1 MRYPVGSPF
10 SSLVMMPPSGSGVSR
25 VMFAISSALLLT
37 QAEWCE
43 TSKSRMGLSGQ
54 ISSSSFLF
62 GPGLLPSSSW
72 NAFTMN
78 GLPVYAS
85 RSGCAATKSEM
96 IFTYSSTVVASPRY
110 MS

>member
-1 MRYPVGSPF
+1 MRDVQKQDGLVGAD
-10 SSLVMMPPSGSGVSR
+10 LVEQ
-25 VMFAISSALLLT
+25 LLV
-37 QAEWCE
+37 
-43 TSKSRMGLSGQ
+43 R
-54 ISSSSFLF
+54 
-62 GPGLLPSSSW
+62 PGLLPSSSW